1 MLPLPLLPVNKLN
14 IVHVRPRLLVLL
26 LWSLLVKLRLLAMLL
41 SKLLL
46 KVWCHCLLIF
56 TFTYFAFS

>member
-46 KVWCHCLLIF
+46 KV
-56 TFTYFAFS
+56 